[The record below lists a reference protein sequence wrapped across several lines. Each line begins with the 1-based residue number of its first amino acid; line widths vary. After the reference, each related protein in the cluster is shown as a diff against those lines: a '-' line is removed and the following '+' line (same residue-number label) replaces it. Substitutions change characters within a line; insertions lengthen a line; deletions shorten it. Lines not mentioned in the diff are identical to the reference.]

1 VGTTAVLMLQ
11 RGQHGWPS
19 AIPCH
24 LGLLVEHEVTKVLP
38 ACSFTPPRAY
48 PFTLTQ
54 FPLAV
59 STISA
64 ILLHVVFSVLHH
76 RSELSPAPTYLSC
89 PPTV

>member
-1 VGTTAVLMLQ
+1 MTL
-11 RGQHGWPS
+11 RRE
-19 AIPCH
+19 AI
-24 LGLLVEHEVTKVLP
+24 GGNNSGSDVMLP

-59 STISA
+59 LTISA